1 MVITFVGGSLASQV
15 SNSGSTTIASKSP
28 QTTSASGSG
37 STAAQTVSSAPTS
50 PVLQLSAFAL
60 QLTSSEALLT
70 QRENT
75 LSRSQLAAFATNTSE
90 QLEGAAYEANR
101 AAHDSE
107 VPKTDDPQ
115 SLARAKLA
123 TQFVADAE
131 KGGNSVKNPFSGLS
145 DRQLDAVIYDDSGTY
160 TVNERRAADYEVG
173 NRNYAWEKQVT
184 AQGVAEY
191 NGSGILTDFFM
202 AALSHYNALSPIRQ
216 SGYPANYADDLV
228 SKIQSNHNYRTNT
241 SGGDLPA
248 FFGPS
253 IVREKPRPG
262 WLMISS
268 T

>member
-241 SGGDLPA
+241 SGGGGILA
-248 FFGPS
+248 S
-253 IVREKPRPG
+253 T
-262 WLMISS
+262 LISS
-268 T
+268 LLIKIPKNV